1 MNKSTHAG
9 QKIYTKM
16 TLKLYN
22 FVVLFFNN
30 TFVWKCKTAKLLK
43 QYSDNVSE
51 NHLDIG
57 VGSGYYLKKLSSKIK
72 KVALMD
78 LNLDCLEYVKNSL
91 RGKDVSTYQVDILE
105 DIDEKF
111 IANFDSI
118 SCNYLIHCLPDNGN
132 KEVVFKN
139 IAKMLKPNGVAFGS
153 TIINEYDSKLA
164 VKIAN
169 KFNSKGIFD
178 NVNDSYESI
187 EKYISNNFKRYSIK
201 KIGSV
206 CLYVMSQ
213 PIK

>member
-9 QKIYTKM
+9 QKIYTRI
-16 TLKLYN
+16 TLRLYN

-30 TFVWKCKTAKLLK
+30 TFVWRCKTAKLLK
-43 QYSDNVSE
+43 LYSDNVSL

-57 VGSGYYLKKLSSKIK
+57 VGSGYYLNKLHTKLK
-72 KVALMD
+72 KVTLMD
-78 LNLDCLEYVKNSL
+78 LNLDCLRYVKNL
-91 RGKDVSTYQVDILE
+91 LKNKDVSIYQVDILE
-105 DIDEKF
+105 DIEEKF
-111 IANFDSI
+111 FSKFDSI
-118 SCNYLIHCLPDNGN
+118 SCNYLIHCLPDNGS
-132 KEVVFKN
+132 KEIVFKN
-139 IAKMLKPNGVAFGS
+139 IAKMFKSDGVAFGS

-164 VKIAN
+164 IKIAN

-187 EKYISNNFKRYSIK
+187 EKYISNNFEKYSVK

-206 CLYVMSQ
+206 CVYVMRQ